1 MINNR
6 QFKKLWTLL
15 LNKDINCWESNSL
28 VLKNIVYNDLVWN
41 YLDLHFSVSALL
53 IFLYN
58 KYEQKMGIIAHLNHF
73 SPANHK

>member
-1 MINNR
+1 M
-6 QFKKLWTLL
+6 TLSG
-15 LNKDINCWESNSL
+15 ITF
-28 VLKNIVYNDLVWN
+28 
-41 YLDLHFSVSALL
+41 DLHFSVSALL